1 MDKGYNE
8 QSKYLMPTSIKFVLN
23 STNTSIAN
31 CSNIANGNNTSIN
44 IQHDDDD
51 NAFLHA
57 NLNENDD
64 YNGDDIDDDD
74 NTSSI
79 SEQPEMRDYPQ
90 YAATTAVM
98 PIQYSWLYG
107 KPIVGPTIKNK
118 CIKPLEYS
126 S

>member
-57 NLNENDD
+57 NLNANDD
-64 YNGDDIDDDD
+64 
-74 NTSSI
+74 
-79 SEQPEMRDYPQ
+79 
-90 YAATTAVM
+90 
-98 PIQYSWLYG
+98 
-107 KPIVGPTIKNK
+107 
-118 CIKPLEYS
+118 
-126 S
+126 